1 MIKWVIELSEY
12 DIFYQ
17 PRSVIKAQTLAKFV
31 NEATLA
37 EEDEVTKKVDNKY
50 EVKEERM
57 KEYLQEIGELS
68 IRLKSFQ
75 LHQIPRMENAK
86 ADYLAQLDNSQVEI
100 DWRKGLLDYLIE
112 GIFHADEME
121 TARLKSRAAKFSLL
135 NCTLYKRSFSQHFL
149 QCLLMEEKR
158 NILQEIHEGSCGS
171 RMGRIALPNKTL
183 RAG

>member
-1 MIKWVIELSEY
+1 
-12 DIFYQ
+12 
-17 PRSVIKAQTLAKFV
+17 
-31 NEATLA
+31 
-37 EEDEVTKKVDNKY
+37 
-50 EVKEERM
+50 M

-75 LHQIPRMENAK
+75 LHQIPLMENAK
-86 ADYLAQLDNSQVEI
+86 ADYLAQLDNSQVNYNTRSITVEI

-121 TARLKSRAAKFSLL
+121 TARLKSRATKFSLL

-158 NILQEIHEGSCGS
+158 NILQEIHEGSCRIPHGS
-171 RMGRIALPNKTL
+171 YSFTQ
-183 RAG
+183 